1 MKYRI
6 NEIKFKDKT
15 VYEPQVCKKVK
26 TKIPTG
32 EWELVDT
39 WDRIVGKYSIITH
52 ETYYEMLPV
61 TMEEAEVIVEIYH
74 KELQRL
80 LKEPTIKTIKE
91 YEL

>member
-15 VYEPQVCKKVK
+15 MYEPLVCKKVK

-32 EWELVDT
+32 EWEVVDT
-39 WDRIVGKYSIITH
+39 WDRIVGNHSIVTN
-52 ETYYEMLPV
+52 ETYYSMLP
-61 TMEEAEVIVEIYH
+61 TTIEEAEVIIEIYH

-80 LKEPTIKTIKE
+80 LKEPIIKTIKE

>member
-15 VYEPQVCKKVK
+15 AYEPQVCKKVK
-26 TKIPTG
+26 TKTPTG

-39 WDRIVGKYSIITH
+39 WDRIIGKYSIITN
-52 ETYYEMLPV
+52 ETYYEMLPA
-61 TMEEAEVIVEIYH
+61 TIEDAEAIIKNHHEVLE
-74 KELQRL
+74 K
-80 LKEPTIKTIKE
+80 LKEPVIKTIKE

>member
-15 VYEPQVCKKVK
+15 VYEPQVCRKVK

-39 WDRIVGKYSIITH
+39 WDRIVGKCSIVTN
-52 ETYYEMLPV
+52 ETYYDMLP
-61 TMEEAEVIVEIYH
+61 TTIEEAERIIEIYH
-74 KELQRL
+74 EEVQRL
-80 LKEPTIKTIKE
+80 LKEPIIKTIKE